1 MNSNS
6 VSLSE
11 LDTARFG
18 VVSARAKLVTSD
30 VIPEINAF
38 CAENRVRFLIARC
51 STSDIKTVHA
61 MEANGYQLMDTLVYL
76 RSDIEDYIP
85 PAYPSELSI
94 QALTPGDIPDVI
106 KVAEESFSAYK
117 GHYHVDPRLDP
128 VKATEVYSSW
138 AERCCTDPTAANHVL
153 VAKLDGELV
162 GFRAIRINTTEQ
174 AEFILAGVASGM
186 RRRGIYRA
194 FVIEG
199 LNWCKAAGVSHVLNS
214 TLLINTTVQKVCT
227 SLGFYAFESYHT
239 FHKWFS

>member
-1 MNSNS
+1 MISDF

-18 VVSARAKLVTSD
+18 MVSARAKLVTSD
-30 VIPEINAF
+30 VISEIDSF
-38 CAENRVRFLIARC
+38 CAENNVQFLIARC
-51 STSDIKTVHA
+51 STSDIRTVHS

-76 RSDIEDYIP
+76 RRDLEDYMA
-85 PAYPSELSI
+85 PAYPSELYITSHN
-94 QALTPGDIPDVI
+94 PEDIPSI
-106 KVAEESFSAYK
+106 TRVAKESFSAYK
-117 GHYHVDPRLDP
+117 GHYHADPRLDP

-138 AERCCTDPTAANHVL
+138 AERCCTDPSAASHVL

-162 GFRAIRINTTEQ
+162 GFRAIRINTSEQ

-199 LNWCKAAGVSHVLNS
+199 LNWCKAAGVTHVLNS
-214 TLLINTTVQKVCT
+214 TLLINTTVQKTCT
-227 SLGFYAFESYHT
+227 NLGFYAYESYHT